1 MPATIERARRRRLP
15 PPPQSVRAFAADQ
28 GLDEDRLAL
37 YVDRSLDTYT
47 WNGTRFEDRTARTRS
62 IVARALVDEI
72 EKSLMAQEH
81 YTQFE
86 NRLIRKIG
94 IGRPETETGSPA
106 LRALDLALETELRIA
121 WNDGLEDAAEQQDVL
136 TVWAAL
142 LDERTTPGCIWNHG
156 RPLGELAETIPR
168 HPKCRCWPKVIPH
181 PDSRDPDRAATGAAI
196 LDDMRAEREAALG
209 ELPADANFAEAVRGP
224 RTRPPAWRGICR
236 RLADDWPQ
244 TNEEDH
250 EHESIT

>member
-1 MPATIERARRRRLP
+1 MPDPAALLP
-15 PPPQSVRAFAADQ
+15 TANSSPPHKAFTTTDIAAAIGGVRALGIPGCSVSMPFKSA
-28 GLDEDRLAL
+28 
-37 YVDRSLDTYT
+37 VM
-47 WNGTRFEDRTARTRS
+47 
-62 IVARALVDEI
+62 ALVDEI

-168 HPKCRCWPKVIPH
+168 HPKCRCWPKVVPH